1 MGNVGS
7 VYRAA
12 VPYKMRSSPHFRKES
27 PGRTVSKPVPPRYH
41 SRMNTLLISGCR
53 LHDAPPQSSPVDVL
67 VRGSTIDVI
76 GAPAGTPANTRLD
89 AGGRT
94 LIPGFIDIHVHG
106 AGGADVL
113 DGTPGALETMS
124 RALARMG
131 TTSFLGT
138 SFMQP
143 QAGSRHLPVA
153 AEQVGRK
160 LGGARLLGLHLEG
173 PFINPEK
180 RGGIPPSAI
189 YPSTRQAMDE
199 VLELTGGTLRMM
211 TLAPELEGNLALVER
226 LAGEGIIAAFG
237 HSAASYEE
245 TRAGIAAG
253 ITHCT
258 HLFNAM
264 AGLHHRE
271 PGPLPALHESEHVTV
286 EIISDDVHVR
296 APVVRFTH
304 RAFGTERCVCITDA
318 MRTAGMPDG
327 RYVYGGREFESKDGA
342 ARYLDGTLIG
352 TALSLREVALRFH
365 EYTGC
370 TFAEAVD
377 AATLVPARVLGLE
390 DRKGSVAVG
399 KDADLVLLDADH
411 SVWATVVE
419 GEVVYRREG

>member
-1 MGNVGS
+1 MQ
-7 VYRAA
+7 
-12 VPYKMRSSPHFRKES
+12 
-27 PGRTVSKPVPPRYH
+27 
-41 SRMNTLLISGCR
+41 TLLIENCR
-53 LHDAPPQSSPVDVL
+53 LHDAPESATLVDVL
-67 VRGSTIDVI
+67 VRGSTIAAV
-76 GAPAGTPANTRLD
+76 GAPPGTPAETRLD
-89 AGGRT
+89 AAGRT
-94 LIPGFIDIHVHG
+94 LVPGFIDVHVHG

-113 DGTPGALETMS
+113 DGTPEALETMS
-124 RALARMG
+124 RGLARMG

-143 QAGSRHLPVA
+143 QAGNAHLPA
-153 AEQVGRK
+153 AAAQVGRK

-173 PFINPEK
+173 PFINPAK

-189 YPSTRQAMDE
+189 HPPTRRAMDE
-199 VLELTGGTLRMM
+199 VLALTGGTLRMM
-211 TLAPELEGNLALVER
+211 TLAPELEGSLAQVER
-226 LAGEGIIAAFG
+226 LTAEGIVAAFG

-258 HLFNAM
+258 HLYNAM
-264 AGLHHRE
+264 TGLHHRE

-286 EIISDDVHVR
+286 EVISDGVHLS

-304 RAFGTERCVCITDA
+304 RAFGAERCVCITDA

-327 RYVYGGREFESKDGA
+327 RYVYGGREFESRDGA

-352 TALSLREVALRFH
+352 TALSLREVALRFS

-370 TFAEAVD
+370 TLAEAVD
-377 AATLVPARVLGLE
+377 AATLVPARVLGLA

-411 SVWATVVE
+411 SVWATLVE
-419 GEVVYRREG
+419 GEVVYRKHESA

>member
-1 MGNVGS
+1 M
-7 VYRAA
+7 YRAA
-12 VPYKMRSSPHFRKES
+12 VSYKVQSSPHFCKES
-27 PGRTVSKPVPPRYH
+27 AGRAVSKPLPPPYH

-53 LHDAPPQSSPVDVL
+53 LHDAPPQSSLVDVL
-67 VRGSTIDVI
+67 VRGSTLDVI
-76 GAPAGTPANTRLD
+76 GAPPGTPADTRLD

-94 LIPGFIDIHVHG
+94 LIPGLIDLHLHG

-113 DGTPGALETMS
+113 DGTPEALETMS

-131 TTSFLGT
+131 TTAFLAT
-138 SFMQP
+138 SVPQP
-143 QAGSRHLPVA
+143 QRGDRHLAAA

-160 LGGARLLGLHLEG
+160 LGGARLLGQYLEG
-173 PFINPEK
+173 PFVNPEK
-180 RGGIPPSAI
+180 RGGIPLSSLLSPS
-189 YPSTRQAMDE
+189 RRVLDE
-199 VLELTGGTLRMM
+199 ILALTDGTLRIM

-226 LAGEGIIAAFG
+226 LAAEGIIAAFG
-237 HSAASYEE
+237 HSAATYEQ

-286 EIISDDVHVR
+286 ELISDGVHVSG
-296 APVVRFTH
+296 PVVRFTH

-327 RYVYGGREFESKDGA
+327 RYQYGGREFESKEGA

-352 TALSLREVALRFH
+352 TALSLREVALRFR

-377 AATLVPARVLGLE
+377 AATLVPARVLGIE
-390 DRKGSVAVG
+390 ERKGSIAVG
-399 KDADLVLLDADH
+399 KDADLVLLDADD
-411 SVWATVVE
+411 SVWATLVE
-419 GEVVYRREG
+419 GEVVYQREG